1 MICPSRSAAQG
12 LWAKN
17 INMADLTKLKPQE
30 RQILLIVGPS
40 SVVWRLDDLSKEL
53 LDHGIRSLIDPVDL
67 IDYFDK
73 RPTLF
78 TVVNNHVWSKIA
90 PRKMPQNQVPQKLVK
105 IPDEKENTIKTASH
119 SNNDDATIGYY
130 FISST
135 LSLKYLSF
143 ST

>member
-105 IPDEKENTIKTASH
+105 IPEKENIKTASH
-119 SNNDDATIGYY
+119 NNDDATIGY
-130 FISST
+130 FISSM
-135 LSLKYLSF
+135 LSLKYL
-143 ST
+143 